1 MKFEYE
7 MIFCIVNAGFSETVM
22 EAAKESGAGG
32 GTVFSARGT
41 ANKEAETI
49 CKITRQPEKE
59 VVMILVPAAIKEKV
73 LHALY
78 KKAGLQTPGQG
89 IAFAMPVDGLAG
101 LSLKDHSKTELPE
114 TAEA

>member
-1 MKFEYE
+1 ML
-7 MIFCIVNAGFSETVM
+7 
-22 EAAKESGAGG
+22 
-32 GTVFSARGT
+32 
-41 ANKEAETI
+41 
-49 CKITRQPEKE
+49 TRRFLR
-59 VVMILVPAAIKEKV
+59 IKV